1 MFNNNKEISNNNS
14 QNNLSLSIVVEK
26 PGQNPAK
33 VSVPLSMLKT
43 FAKIGNG
50 ISGILGTD
58 TIDGIKLDEIL
69 SLAESGAVGE
79 LVDVVAEDNTHVVI
93 SIK

>member
-26 PGQNPAK
+26 PGQNPVK
-33 VSVPLSMLKT
+33 VSVPLSMLKN

-50 ISGILGTD
+50 ISGILGND
-58 TIDGIKLDEIL
+58 TIDGIKLDDIL